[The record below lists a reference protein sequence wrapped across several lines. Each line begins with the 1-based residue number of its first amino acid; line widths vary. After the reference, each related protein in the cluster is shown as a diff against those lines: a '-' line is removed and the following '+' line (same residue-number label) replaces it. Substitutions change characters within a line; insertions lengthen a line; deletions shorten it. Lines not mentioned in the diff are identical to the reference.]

1 MHKTLEMVTF
11 FRRFVVW
18 NLEGVSIFCGISLV
32 ENRRQ
37 VWKRPTN
44 SQEREKRRLVEVE
57 LEINIKLEVE
67 INLKL
72 EVEINLEEEMEIN
85 LEGTRQLL
93 SINQTVRK
101 TGMR

>member
-11 FRRFVVW
+11 LRRFVVW

-44 SQEREKRRLVEVE
+44 SQEREKRRLVE
-57 LEINIKLEVE
+57 EV
-67 INLKL
+67 ICDATLR
-72 EVEINLEEEMEIN
+72 V
-85 LEGTRQLL
+85 GHTF
-93 SINQTVRK
+93 
-101 TGMR
+101 

>member
-11 FRRFVVW
+11 LRRLVVW

-44 SQEREKRRLVEVE
+44 SQEREKKRLVEVE
-57 LEINIKLEVE
+57 LEINIKLELE

-72 EVEINLEEEMEIN
+72 EINLEEEMEIN

-93 SINQTVRK
+93 SISQTR
-101 TGMR
+101 MR